1 MFGDPTLLSDGR
13 LLIALQSAAFHT
25 LDLATGAQRT
35 YAYMDLLAA
44 VEEQRE
50 IAAEDWRAL
59 WHVGVSAEGTLVAAD
74 PQMDELVAIELVD

>member
-1 MFGDPTLLSDGR
+1 
-13 LLIALQSAAFHT
+13 
-25 LDLATGAQRT
+25 
-35 YAYMDLLAA
+35 MDLLAA

-74 PQMDELVAIELVD
+74 PQLDELVGIELVE